1 METTEHVPRL
11 THSVLMNSGS
21 GIMTNQQQQ
30 QQQLRIKQLQACL
43 EQCHAIT
50 DEGAQWELTETAA
63 LRSATRVLS
72 LRASL

>member
-1 METTEHVPRL
+1 MQTTEHVPRL
-11 THSVLMNSGS
+11 THSVLMNSVS
-21 GIMTNQQQQ
+21 GIMTNQPQQQ
-30 QQQLRIKQLQACL
+30 QQRIKQLQVCL